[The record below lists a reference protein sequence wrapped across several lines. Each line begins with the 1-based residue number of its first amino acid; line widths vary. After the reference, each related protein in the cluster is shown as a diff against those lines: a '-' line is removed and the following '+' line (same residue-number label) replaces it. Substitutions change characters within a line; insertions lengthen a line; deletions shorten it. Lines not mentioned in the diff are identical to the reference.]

1 MLGFISV
8 LFFIFLI
15 ITIVFAANWRK
26 SKRKGVTGFAT
37 KKNTL
42 ILTAITVVLML
53 IGAALSPEQ
62 STDKK
67 AAESSSSSSVKKS
80 SSSKKSSTK
89 KSTKSATLDAINS
102 EIMES
107 LAQDQGFANGTL
119 DENGNSTDSGTP
131 NANFAG
137 YLAIDR
143 MSYDSNDMLTI
154 QVNEN
159 FNLLDDK
166 TKTAAINQAQNMA
179 VVAKGNHQ
187 KLSTSEYGD
196 KPYTVV
202 HLGSESVGR
211 SKMTDTANFK
221 WVKE

>member
-1 MLGFISV
+1 
-8 LFFIFLI
+8 
-15 ITIVFAANWRK
+15 
-26 SKRKGVTGFAT
+26 
-37 KKNTL
+37 
-42 ILTAITVVLML
+42 
-53 IGAALSPEQ
+53 
-62 STDKK
+62 
-67 AAESSSSSSVKKS
+67 
-80 SSSKKSSTK
+80 
-89 KSTKSATLDAINS
+89 
-102 EIMES
+102 MES

-211 SKMTDTANFK
+211 SKITDTANFK
-221 WVKE
+221 WND